1 MADFEEKMSES
12 FKKKPIIWWMYID
25 DTFFIWEHGEE
36 YLTVF
41 IEQVNMFHSTIKFTA
56 EYSEEEV

>member
-1 MADFEEKMSES
+1 
-12 FKKKPIIWWMYID
+12 MYID

-41 IEQVNMFHSTIKFTA
+41 IEQVNMSHSTIKFTA